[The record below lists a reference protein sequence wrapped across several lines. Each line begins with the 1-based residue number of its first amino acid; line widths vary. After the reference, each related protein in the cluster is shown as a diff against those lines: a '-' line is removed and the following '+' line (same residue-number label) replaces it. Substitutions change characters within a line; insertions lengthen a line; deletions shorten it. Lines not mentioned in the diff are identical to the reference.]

1 MTRTTANLTA
11 LASFN
16 ELARAV
22 EGVVEGRLSPRQAL
36 QAAEPFER
44 EFLAVVGVFQSE
56 VRFQLDSPTLQDEVP
71 NVLEAFR
78 WIQTYLPE
86 LKDALQHDDLDLS
99 ARLIRRLSKRVTQM
113 MTAFEVL
120 KAEEASR
127 PQLSP
132 SSYVN
137 ELLRVAYAYLE
148 GKMSGQLLTERLQGL
163 MTHLQTFLGQL
174 EQTPADPKEAEVLA
188 RHRAEM
194 DEALDEQLEALH
206 EMDEHLRRENADP
219 EELRLPLETLRET
232 TQSIYE
238 LTQMLAEA
246 MLAEEQK
253 HCLRCGK
260 ANERSARYC
269 SGCNAVF
276 PTFNEEAAAPS
287 QVNVR
292 LEEEMVAAGPR
303 ELPPLVRQF
312 LTVVEATAKG
322 GDSDELARELE
333 AAEGRMRT
341 VERMLEQLEHP
352 PEDTPEDQLKVFEE
366 TLQTMQEG
374 FHAFNEGLAQVADY
388 FKARDPRM
396 LWDALHVLTP
406 AAEQLAAVQSKGNS
420 WIASAQKK
428 G

>member
-56 VRFQLDSPTLQDEVP
+56 VRFQLDSPTLQNEVP

-99 ARLIRRLSKRVTQM
+99 ARLVRRLSKRVTQM

-163 MTHLQTFLGQL
+163 MTHLQSFLGQL

-206 EMDEHLRRENADP
+206 EMDEHLRREDADP

-238 LTQMLAEA
+238 ITQMLAEA

-292 LEEEMVAAGPR
+292 LEEEIVAAGPR
-303 ELPPLVRQF
+303 ELPPLVRQL
-312 LTVVEATAKG
+312 LTAVEATAKG
-322 GDSDELARELE
+322 GDPDELARELE
-333 AAEGRMRT
+333 AAQGRMRT
-341 VERMLEQLEHP
+341 VERMLEQLEPP
-352 PEDTPEDQLKVFEE
+352 PEETPEDQLKVFEE
-366 TLQTMQEG
+366 TLQTLQEG
-374 FHAFNEGLAQVADY
+374 FTAFNEGLDQVADY
-388 FKARDPRM
+388 FKARDPRV
-396 LWDALHVLTP
+396 LWDALHQLTP
-406 AAEQLAAVQSKGNS
+406 AAEQLAAVQSKGTS

-428 G
+428 S